1 MTVDVFSVFVCAKA
15 RPAIGA
21 PKGVARRSAASADV
35 QKAILFKVASTEIG
49 ELPVELPTKAIVS
62 SLSLKALTTKNI
74 LNNCSNSGRP
84 VALIG
89 TGSWNLPHA

>member
-1 MTVDVFSVFVCAKA
+1 MSRSWKLSTVTVDVFSVFVCAKA

-49 ELPVELPTKAIVS
+49 ELPVELPTKASFLIV
-62 SLSLKALTTKNI
+62 A
-74 LNNCSNSGRP
+74 
-84 VALIG
+84 
-89 TGSWNLPHA
+89 